1 MLVLRRMR
9 VRPLNLY
16 EALRADGLVAAPSFV
31 EVWWIVYK
39 ADRALRSIFV

>member
-16 EALRADGLVAAPSFV
+16 EALGADGLVAAPSFV
-31 EVWWIVYK
+31 
-39 ADRALRSIFV
+39 